1 MKLISERGNIVSAF
15 ADTQSIIVYRN
26 PAEAALWEAGMANG
40 FALVVGMV
48 VGLLVAT
55 TVATVWQK
63 VFPRSKNVDKIA
75 FLAAV
80 IGVVGSMFLVV

>member
-1 MKLISERGNIVSAF
+1 MSAF
-15 ADTQSIIVYRN
+15 ADTQSIIIYRN
-26 PAEAALWEAGMANG
+26 PVEAALWEAGTANG
-40 FALVVGMV
+40 FAIVVGMV
-48 VGLLVAT
+48 VGLLLSA

-63 VFPRSKNVDKIA
+63 VFPSSKNVDKIA

>member
-1 MKLISERGNIVSAF
+1 MAF

-26 PAEAALWEAGMANG
+26 PIEAAMWEAGTANG

-48 VGLLVAT
+48 VGLILAA

-63 VFPRSKNVDKIA
+63 IFPNSKNVDKIA
-75 FLAAV
+75 VLAAV
-80 IGVVGSMFLVV
+80 VGVVGSMAYVG

>member
-1 MKLISERGNIVSAF
+1 MGAF

-26 PAEAALWEAGMANG
+26 PVEAALWDAGTANG

-48 VGLLVAT
+48 VGLLLAV
-55 TVATVWQK
+55 TVATVWRK
-63 VFPRSKNVDKIA
+63 VFPSSKNVDKIA

-80 IGVVGSMFLVV
+80 IGVVGSMAYFV